1 MRRLTKARWFPFILL
16 GGVALVALVGLVLAQ
31 ASEMT
36 ADSPRWELWRLCL
49 QILGVS
55 LVGAVV
61 GHATFRLQQTQI
73 QARQDA
79 DRARDQRERV
89 NERVRSLIGE
99 TLASYNSVKRVRRL
113 LEAEAGPREDARVD
127 VATYSA
133 LMSQLCKQQLVFES
147 LRRRAPLIQVHVASC
162 QKIKVDV
169 GGGRDL
175 EESLE
180 QHYGHIEKYL
190 NDLIEEYQQRL
201 HRVRGESVV
210 PLDRVDDGG
219 LASFIYDTPIFKSN
233 VSHRAVGV
241 VKALELH
248 LLTPQ
253 PICPDD
259 RNAPQLPG
267 GRSLSRLSESNR

>member
-180 QHYGHIEKYL
+180 QHYGHIERYL
-190 NDLIEEYQQRL
+190 NDLIQEYQQRL

-259 RNAPQLPG
+259 RNAPQLPE